1 MMTGGK
7 KLLLLFSIAIM
18 LTIPCGAQF
27 NDSVHHNIG
36 YAASGIINQT
46 NEGNSFVLNNSAKFN
61 INKKNKFFNSNAGW
75 VYGRQNGQ
83 LTNNDVT
90 ATLDFDIYGKIPR
103 LYYWGL
109 AGYDKSYSLKIND
122 RFQGG
127 LGLGYNLLNKKEASL
142 VISDGILY
150 EYSDLEDTASSH
162 DRYHTLRNSLRV
174 KYHFVWMGIITLDG
188 IQFWQP
194 SLSSKTDYIIK
205 STNSLS
211 LKLKKWLNFTSSLIY
226 NKVNR
231 TQSKNLLFTIGL
243 SADYYF

>member
-1 MMTGGK
+1 MMVRGK
-7 KLLLLFSIAIM
+7 SLLLLCSVAV
-18 LTIPCGAQF
+18 IPAMPCAAQF

-36 YAASGIINQT
+36 YTATGIINQT

-75 VYGRQNGQ
+75 VYGKQNGQ

-90 ATLDFDIYGKIPR
+90 ATLDFDIYGKLPH

-127 LGLGYNLLNKKEASL
+127 LGLGYNLLDKKTASF

-150 EYSDLEDTASSH
+150 EYSDLEDTVSSH
-162 DRYHTLRNSLRV
+162 DRYHTLRNSLRL
-174 KYHFVWMGIITLDG
+174 KYHFVWKGIIILDG
-188 IQFWQP
+188 VQFWQP
-194 SLSSKTDYIIK
+194 SLSSQSDYIIK

-211 LKLKKWLNFTSSLIY
+211 FKLKKWLNLTSSLIY

-231 TQSKNLLFTIGL
+231 TQSKNLLFTVGL